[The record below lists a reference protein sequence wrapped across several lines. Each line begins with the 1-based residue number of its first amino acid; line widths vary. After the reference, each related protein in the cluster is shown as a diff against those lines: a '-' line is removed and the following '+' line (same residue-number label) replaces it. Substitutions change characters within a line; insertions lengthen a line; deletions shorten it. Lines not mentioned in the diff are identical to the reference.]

1 MNKKGFISTGIVL
14 ALFVLFITLMLMLL
28 TTYSTNRKLLNKQKE
43 DIKNSFKFNI
53 QEKKY
58 LKIND
63 YLFELNIVDGKKIIT
78 SAETILITDDVDY
91 KKYVSDW
98 IINNIKNQ
106 DIFEQD
112 YYNDNNLSLAGYI
125 KEDEGIKIVM
135 KLKDNVDLINSGT
148 RQDPYLVMEGQDEN
162 VK

>member
-78 SAETILITDDVDY
+78 SEETILITDDVDY

-135 KLKDNVDLINSGT
+135 KLKDNVDLINNGT

>member
-43 DIKNSFKFNI
+43 DIKNSFEFNI
-53 QEKKY
+53 LEKKY
-58 LKIND
+58 LKINN

-78 SAETILITDDVDY
+78 SEETILMTDDVDY

-135 KLKDNVDLINSGT
+135 KLKDNVDLINNGT